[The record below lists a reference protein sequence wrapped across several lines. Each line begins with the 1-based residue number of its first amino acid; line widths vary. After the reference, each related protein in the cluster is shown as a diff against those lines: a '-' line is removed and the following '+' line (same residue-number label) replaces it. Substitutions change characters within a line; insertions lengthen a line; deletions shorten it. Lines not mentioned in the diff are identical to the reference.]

1 MTAVTT
7 DAPQPLW
14 SENAEQAVLGDILYR
29 SSTLFEV
36 ADTLSTADFYHKQHR
51 AIYAACLALGD
62 RADPVSVQE
71 HIADDDLSG
80 GMAYL
85 ASLARDAL
93 CIGHTRQYAERVIDY
108 SRRRKLAALGHDM
121 VAMSSK
127 TTAEEVINH
136 TQTRLTQMDEEAS
149 RGDDVFSLGSVADA
163 WIDELD
169 ERCKHDGGIIGL
181 PTGLKKLD
189 DRLRGLC
196 KGRLYVVAGRP
207 AMGKSI
213 VGLRFAL
220 SAALA
225 GHRSLFVSLEM
236 PRTEIMSRVQSTLS
250 RIALDKFESGTLTAT
265 ELDTVATTMA
275 RINPLPMY
283 VSDGS
288 RLSITGLEAK
298 AKRHQR
304 RHGLDLLVVDY
315 LQLIEGRG
323 ENRTQQIGDISRGLK
338 RLAMEL
344 DIPVVALSQLNRG
357 VEQRQDKRPAL
368 SDLRESGDVEQ
379 DADVVM
385 MLYRDEVYAEDSN
398 RAGVLEILIRK
409 FRSGEP
415 GTVEAAFLGCY
426 ADVGDLTYQPP
437 PPTMGR
443 KPRGFEL

>member
-1 MTAVTT
+1 MTT
-7 DAPQPLW
+7 DTQTPLW
-14 SENAEQAVLGDILYR
+14 SDNAEQAVLGDVLYR
-29 SSTLFEV
+29 SSNLFEV
-36 ADTLSTADFYHKQHR
+36 ADTLDVADFYHKQHR

-62 RADPVSVQE
+62 RTDPLSVQE
-71 HIADDDLSG
+71 HIGDDDLSG

-85 ASLARDAL
+85 AGLARDAL
-93 CIGHTRQYAERVIDY
+93 CIGHVRHYAERVIDY
-108 SRRRKLAALGHDM
+108 SRRRKLAALGHEM
-121 VAMSSK
+121 VAMSTK
-127 TTAEEVINH
+127 TSAEAVIDH
-136 TQTRLTQMDEEAS
+136 TQTRLTQMDEDAS

-181 PTGLKKLD
+181 PTGIKKLD
-189 DRLRGLC
+189 TRLRGLC

-225 GHRSLFVSLEM
+225 GHRSLVVSLEM
-236 PRTEIMSRVQSTLS
+236 PRTEIMSRVQSALS
-250 RIALDKFESGTLTAT
+250 RIDLDKFESGTLTAE
-265 ELDTVATTMA
+265 ELDIVTQTMGQ
-275 RINPLPMY
+275 INPLPMY

-288 RLSITGLEAK
+288 RLSITSLEAK

-315 LQLIEGRG
+315 LQLLEGRG

-344 DIPVVALSQLNRG
+344 NIPVVALSQLNRG
-357 VEQRQDKRPAL
+357 VEQRQDKRPVL

-379 DADVVM
+379 DADVVL
-385 MLYRDEVYAEDSN
+385 MLYRDEVYHPDSD

-415 GTVEAAFLGCY
+415 GLVEAAFLGRT

-437 PPTMGR
+437 PATPAR
-443 KPRGFEL
+443 QYKGFEL